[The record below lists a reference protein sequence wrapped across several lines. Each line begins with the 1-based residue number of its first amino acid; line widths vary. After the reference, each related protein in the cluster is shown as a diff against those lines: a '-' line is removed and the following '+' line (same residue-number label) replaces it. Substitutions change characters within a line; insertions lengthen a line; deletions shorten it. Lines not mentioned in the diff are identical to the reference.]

1 MKENAGR
8 NYGEDSFFLE
18 LLGILISLA
27 LGLSPFN
34 DLAKLCCVRILCS
47 VDIRSNRS
55 KVFLKIGFLKNFSI
69 FSVIFYDG
77 VLF

>member
-34 DLAKLCCVRILCS
+34 DLAKRV
-47 VDIRSNRS
+47 V
-55 KVFLKIGFLKNFSI
+55 
-69 FSVIFYDG
+69 
-77 VLF
+77 